1 MDADVAHLERALE
14 AVKSRSTRALA
25 NEESYLARI
34 KELERMNRA
43 LVTQVASLGG
53 ESGGRFSPGISNND
67 GGGVEATYSFA
78 ATEPYGS
85 SSREGSP
92 RRMSRSSSYKTQRTK
107 SNRLSVE
114 RVDVEVAGVARSN
127 ENASSPSLPGERAE
141 DQSASA
147 NGSEGSDGS
156 GVPGGVTTIAAELA
170 ATQLGETDRE
180 PSEPSSSS
188 ADAGLPNRV
197 RLVFSRDDS
206 DASFD
211 ARETLGA
218 NFSGENGENGK
229 APFQLLLC
237 NDDGCEVR
245 EPRDRAIRHRQHGVP
260 HSQFAWIEPPRNALV
275 VKKPNDK
282 NTTTALVRVADM
294 LLKKNVTP
302 WVEPAVHW
310 ETSVGQTWSLDDD
323 PALEKIIDFIVCL
336 GGDGTI
342 LWVSNLFPKAVP
354 PVISFAMGSLGFLTA
369 FEEESIPR
377 AVCDVVRGDF
387 FFTPRSRLAAHVVDA
402 HGVEEKLRYVCLNEV
417 VIDRGASAALV
428 DLDVNIDGSPMTKVL
443 ADGVMI
449 STPTGSTAYSLA
461 AGGSMVHPGVSGV
474 LFVPICPHTLSFRPL
489 VLPDTSVLTVRVPES
504 ARVEP
509 VASFD
514 GKRQRTLRRGE
525 SLVIAGWRYP
535 VPAICKSGETGDWFR
550 AVKDS
555 LLWNVRGAAQK
566 PERHVRA

>member
-1 MDADVAHLERALE
+1 
-14 AVKSRSTRALA
+14 
-25 NEESYLARI
+25 
-34 KELERMNRA
+34 
-43 LVTQVASLGG
+43 
-53 ESGGRFSPGISNND
+53 
-67 GGGVEATYSFA
+67 
-78 ATEPYGS
+78 
-85 SSREGSP
+85 
-92 RRMSRSSSYKTQRTK
+92 
-107 SNRLSVE
+107 
-114 RVDVEVAGVARSN
+114 
-127 ENASSPSLPGERAE
+127 
-141 DQSASA
+141 
-147 NGSEGSDGS
+147 
-156 GVPGGVTTIAAELA
+156 
-170 ATQLGETDRE
+170 
-180 PSEPSSSS
+180 
-188 ADAGLPNRV
+188 
-197 RLVFSRDDS
+197 
-206 DASFD
+206 
-211 ARETLGA
+211 
-218 NFSGENGENGK
+218 
-229 APFQLLLC
+229 
-237 NDDGCEVR
+237 
-245 EPRDRAIRHRQHGVP
+245 
-260 HSQFAWIEPPRNALV
+260 
-275 VKKPNDK
+275 
-282 NTTTALVRVADM
+282 
-294 LLKKNVTP
+294 
-302 WVEPAVHW
+302 
-310 ETSVGQTWSLDDD
+310 
-323 PALEKIIDFIVCL
+323 
-336 GGDGTI
+336 
-342 LWVSNLFPKAVP
+342 
-354 PVISFAMGSLGFLTA
+354 MGSLGFLTA

>member
-114 RVDVEVAGVARSN
+114 RVDVDVAGVARSN
-127 ENASSPSLPGERAE
+127 ENASSPSLLGERAE

-147 NGSEGSDGS
+147 NGSDGSDGS

-377 AVCDVVRGDF
+377 AVGDVVRGDF